1 MLSEFEGFENRLG
14 SDNRDKMDM
23 LISKLRTVLNN
34 QLIGI
39 GVHGFRWHEFMHI
52 YCPI

>member
-14 SDNRDKMDM
+14 SDNPDKMDM
-23 LISKLRTVLNN
+23 PISKLRTVLNN
-34 QLIGI
+34 QVIGHW
-39 GVHGFRWHEFMHI
+39 GTWHEFMHI